1 MQPLHVAVTLAGLF
15 AVSTSAFDDH
25 RRLLANVLDS
35 IDSGL
40 TFMANEYKNLNLDA
54 VIGTRFVEGIV
65 VLVRNVT
72 CMCFFI
78 DKVQLS
84 GEMTSRQFAFSSV
97 LVRNQNDAYI

>member
-1 MQPLHVAVTLAGLF
+1 MQPLHVAVVLAGLF

-25 RRLLANVLDS
+25 RRLLAKVLDS

-40 TFMANEYKNLNLDA
+40 MFMANEYKNLNLDA

-65 VLVRNVT
+65 ILVRNVT
-72 CMCFFI
+72 CMCFFV
-78 DKVQLS
+78 DKVQLR
-84 GEMTSRQFAFSSV
+84 GEVKSRQFAFSSV